1 MKKTLIAMAAV
12 AATGA
17 AMAQSSV
24 TLYGRL
30 DASLA
35 QKTVKIDGVKQYPD
49 TKTGID
55 SSNLSTQFWGLQGS
69 EDLGGGL
76 RAIFKLESNFNIDD
90 GSIGRDQTLFERE
103 ANVGLSGGFGTVRFG
118 RVYHAYDTLFAAVN
132 HTDNTNINVSTGVA
146 KVGLDHYAVR
156 ASNAVRYESP
166 SFGGFRFA
174 GTYGFGEN
182 KLPNGSSATNQYS
195 LAAWYAEGPITAGV
209 AHQRQTPRN
218 TNKDSS
224 TNKDNPDLRT
234 HFNEPALKHN
244 LIGGGYDF
252 GVAKLVGS
260 YQQAKQGGT
269 KDKDWQIGVKVPV
282 GAFNFYV
289 GYADSESKKTGATK
303 LTADGW
309 ALLGTYALSKRTTAY
324 AGYETFDRQERQTNA
339 TTTRKRKESNLAL
352 GIRHTF

>member
-35 QKTVKIDGVKQYPD
+35 QTTVKINGVKQYPG

-90 GSIGRDQTLFERE
+90 GSIGSGQTLFERE

-118 RVYHAYDTLFAAVN
+118 RVYHAYDTLFGAVN

-146 KVGLDHYAVR
+146 TVGLAHYAVR

-182 KLPNGSSATNQYS
+182 KTATTSATNQYS
-195 LAAWYAEGPITAGV
+195 LAAWYTEGPIMAGV
-209 AHQRQTPRN
+209 AHQRQE
-218 TNKDSS
+218 S
-224 TNKDNPDLRT
+224 TGPSD
-234 HFNEPALKHN
+234 LKHN

-289 GYADSESKKTGATK
+289 GYADSESKTGATK
-303 LTADGW
+303 LKADGW

-324 AGYETFDRQERQTNA
+324 AGYEAFDRQTNA
-339 TTTRKRKESNLAL
+339 TTTRKESNLAL

>member
-1 MKKTLIAMAAV
+1 M
-12 AATGA
+12 
-17 AMAQSSV
+17 
-24 TLYGRL
+24 
-30 DASLA
+30 
-35 QKTVKIDGVKQYPD
+35 KQYPG

-90 GSIGRDQTLFERE
+90 GSIGSEQTLFERE

-118 RVYHAYDTLFAAVN
+118 RVYHAYDTLFSAVN

-146 KVGLDHYAVR
+146 TVGLAHYKVR
-156 ASNAVRYESP
+156 ASNAVRYDSP

-182 KLPNGSSATNQYS
+182 KTATTSATNQYS

-218 TNKDSS
+218 TNNNNSNLS
-224 TNKDNPDLRT
+224 T

-289 GYADSESKKTGATK
+289 GYADSESKTGATK
-303 LTADGW
+303 LEADGW

-324 AGYETFDRQERQTNA
+324 AGYEAFDRQTNA
-339 TTTRKRKESNLAL
+339 TTTRKESNLAL